1 MDTDPPNDSA
11 TAGPPDVAPP
21 AGNGSPIGRRIVLG
35 LAALGAAGV
44 VGGRAI
50 QDRLAKV
57 IAPIQQAD
65 PTGLISLLP
74 LGATFRYYSVTGSV
88 PSRDATDYRL
98 DVGGLVHTPM
108 SYTLTDLENMPQT
121 TLVRDFQCVTG
132 WRVPEVHWSGV
143 RLSDLLD
150 AAQPGVGATAIRFG
164 SFDGTYTESLTLE
177 QARRSDVLV
186 ALQMLGHPVTH
197 DHGGPVRM
205 YVAPMYGYKSTKW
218 LSSIELTAGVVPG
231 YWENEGN
238 YDVDGWIGDSNGR
251 DDEPVA

>member
-1 MDTDPPNDSA
+1 MESRGD
-11 TAGPPDVAPP
+11 
-21 AGNGSPIGRRIVLG
+21 GSPIGRRVVLG
-35 LAALGAAGV
+35 IAAIGAAGI
-44 VGGRAI
+44 VGGRAM
-50 QDRLAKV
+50 QDWLAKT
-57 IAPIQQAD
+57 IAPIQQVD
-65 PTGLISLLP
+65 PTGLTSLLP

-88 PSRDATDYRL
+88 PSKDATNYRL
-98 DVGGLVHTPM
+98 DVRGLVQTPT
-108 SYTLTDLENMPQT
+108 SYTLSDLQKLPQT

-150 AAQPGVGATAIRFG
+150 AAQPTAGATAISFG

-218 LSSIELTAGVVPG
+218 LSSIELTADVVTG
-231 YWENEGN
+231 FWENDGN

-251 DDEPVA
+251 DDEPAG